1 MKLSAKGVLVIALV
15 LSLATAGLIY
25 KYLQEATQKAP
36 KDGVA
41 VVVAKVDIPPKTK
54 ITAEMVSETK
64 VPAEYVQPGAVHELT
79 AAVGAI
85 ARDRILAG
93 EQIAERR
100 LVIQGKSAGFTGI
113 IPPDKRAVT
122 IAVTEVTGVAGF
134 VKPGDY
140 VDVVATFDQN
150 TVGDNVSQIILQ
162 NVLVLAANR
171 DAEAGAADGAKDKK
185 DAVKTATVTLAVTP
199 DEVAQLALAE
209 DKGKVRLALRPYM
222 PSAQVTLVNAV
233 TPKDIVGAHTSPVQ
247 NVQSGETAP
256 TPARPAP
263 PAGQQPDD
271 GGKGIQLIRGTK
283 VETIPIQ

>member
-1 MKLSAKGVLVIALV
+1 MKLSTKGVLAIALV
-15 LSLATAGLIY
+15 LSLATTGLIY
-25 KYLQEATQKAP
+25 KYLQEATQKTP
-36 KDGVA
+36 QEGVV

-54 ITAEMVSETK
+54 ITAEMVATAK
-64 VPAEYVQPGAVHELT
+64 VPAEYVQPGAVRELKT
-79 AAVGAI
+79 AVGAI
-85 ARDRILAG
+85 AREHIVAG

-185 DAVKTATVTLAVTP
+185 EAIKTATVTLAVTP

-222 PSAQVTLVNAV
+222 PSTGITIVNAV

-247 NVQSGETAP
+247 NGQSDDKAP
-256 TPARPAP
+256 PAP
-263 PAGQQPDD
+263 PASRQPDD
-271 GGKGIQLIRGTK
+271 GQGKGIQLIRGTK
-283 VETIPIQ
+283 VETIPVQ